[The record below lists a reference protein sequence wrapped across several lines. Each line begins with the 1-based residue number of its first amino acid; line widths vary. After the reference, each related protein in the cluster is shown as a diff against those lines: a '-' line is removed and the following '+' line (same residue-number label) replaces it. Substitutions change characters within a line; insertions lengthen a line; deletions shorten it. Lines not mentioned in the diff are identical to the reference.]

1 MHLEGEAEPRRV
13 EDGDVVLFPTG
24 HPHSLYDAPQS
35 PLTRLVQLDY
45 NPQRGYQVVAP
56 EGEGPRLLMLC
67 GAFHFEYPNDFPL
80 LHRLPKF
87 IHIPGAKGQMKQGGK
102 EAGKAGKSLGRNV
115 KHGRILRGGKRFGK
129 HIGYAGRHIGRGTK
143 HAVKKVVTP

>member
-1 MHLEGEAEPRRV
+1 MKSITQVILTTA
-13 EDGDVVLFPTG
+13 VVIILALAGPPTFAQHDTQG
-24 HPHSLYDAPQS
+24 KP
-35 PLTRLVQLDY
+35 T
-45 NPQRGYQVVAP
+45 
-56 EGEGPRLLMLC
+56 
-67 GAFHFEYPNDFPL
+67 
-80 LHRLPKF
+80 
-87 IHIPGAKGQMKQGGK
+87 AKGQMKQGGK